1 MLNRKFAAL
10 QPSLILLA
18 VLPLLPLFAPWQ
30 LFPVTSFHQE
40 WLALVAGL
48 LACLC
53 AWPLLHKTPQL
64 AVPVITLL
72 PLALAGFI
80 LLQTLVLP
88 HVIAQHAGLAIGYLL
103 WAALLMVLVG
113 LLQQTYGRQRLLNW
127 LAGGLLAAALWAAC
141 RELVARLWAEAGLW
155 GGIGQPNHYGDLLA
169 LGGVSLLYL
178 QDSLRLRQGLFL
190 SAGFLVALGLSLSP
204 SRSVWFY
211 WLALAVIAWRYRRTW
226 LKPMGFALMTYL
238 LLQGLWSLDVL
249 PTPQLTAAERMLLQ
263 ASGISPRW
271 HIWRVAWDLF
281 LQKPLL
287 GHGFGEFDWAYYQAG
302 RFIQEQA
309 TRIEHAHNIVLHL
322 LVELGLLPVL
332 LLSGAIIVWLRG
344 VLASGDANSQL
355 AATTAEG
362 DGPSDSMRAW
372 VLMLAA
378 VLTIHS
384 LLEYPLWHANFLGIA
399 AWLLAIG
406 ERRFW
411 LFPFS
416 KPGAALAGGLVS
428 LAFAVAVVHEWQYT
442 RMEMALLGA
451 LAHQNVQHEQA
462 LIDICQ
468 QIPDTAP
475 LLLPYVPVLFTLT
488 GHPENPEMRE
498 QLIVLSE
505 AAVRFTPTQ
514 SLVYRLALLQ
524 ALNDDKVNAR
534 LTIDKALAAYPGGA
548 INFAEEVL
556 RSQAYAGAR
565 IDVLM
570 ARLLPVVNPLLQ
582 ANLPAG
588 VKARIKQA
596 VR

>member
-10 QPSLILLA
+10 QPSFILLA
-18 VLPLLPLFAPWQ
+18 ALPLLPLFAPWQ

-40 WLALVAGL
+40 WLALAAGL

-88 HVIAQHAGLAIGYLL
+88 QVIAQHAGLAIGYLV

-113 LLQQTYGRQRLLNW
+113 LLQQTYGRQRLLNG
-127 LAGGLLAAALWAAC
+127 LAGGLLASALWAAC
-141 RELVARLWAEAGLW
+141 RELAARLWAEAGLW

-226 LKPMGFALMTYL
+226 LKPMGFGLMAYL
-238 LLQGLWSLDVL
+238 LLQGLWSMDVL

-309 TRIEHAHNIVLHL
+309 TRIEHAHNIVMHL

-332 LLSGAIIVWLRG
+332 LLSGAVIVWLRG

-362 DGPSDSMRAW
+362 DDPSDSMRAW
-372 VLMLAA
+372 LLMLAA

-411 LFPFS
+411 LLPLS